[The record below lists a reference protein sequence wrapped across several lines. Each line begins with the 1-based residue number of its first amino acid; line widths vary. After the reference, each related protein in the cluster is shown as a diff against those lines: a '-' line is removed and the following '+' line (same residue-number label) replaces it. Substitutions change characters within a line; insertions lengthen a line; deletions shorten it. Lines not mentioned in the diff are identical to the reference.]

1 MNEAPSPRA
10 RDITLSAVG
19 SIVVGAIVVGSTGC
33 APSYPI
39 VTDSTEPWQEELA
52 REREADNRGESGVPS
67 SSIAGQTR
75 DTDEDQD
82 KEKEERNAFV
92 VAMTDVIAFPFRGAG
107 WIARQMF

>member
-52 REREADNRGESGVPS
+52 REREAHNRGESGVPS
-67 SSIAGQTR
+67 SSIARQTR
-75 DTDEDQD
+75 DTGENQD
-82 KEKEERNAFV
+82 KQKHNAFV
-92 VAMTDVIAFPFRGAG
+92 VAVTDVIAFPFRGAG